1 MTKRLTSNS
10 DQDLQCTVKD
20 SLGQHSLEKQVTTEI
35 KRLKGVKTK
44 DGNLQCVKLTKLDW
58 LDKAERKKASS

>member
-44 DGNLQCVKLTKLDW
+44 DGNLHNRVNLI
-58 LDKAERKKASS
+58 